1 MSNRAELDTRPWSA
15 AVTKILALSE
25 DSGARIV
32 GVTGHREGVGVS
44 SLSREIARAYAR
56 HGIKALLVDGT
67 DEGTNAH
74 LDLAEL
80 ATLDR
85 ESVSNIDL
93 AELAP
98 LLHADSRYL
107 RKAFEAVALNSG
119 VVVVD
124 LPPVRSNDMGRTQAL
139 GLIGSACRIV
149 FLVCLSGAITKS
161 ELTTCFE
168 TCKFHRVPVEG
179 ILIND
184 WKEPL
189 TWLAPGL

>member
-1 MSNRAELDTRPWSA
+1 M
-15 AVTKILALSE
+15 TKILALSE

-56 HGIKALLVDGT
+56 HGIKALLVDASRLDIQQIGT